1 MALDLHVNL
10 QRPAIFTIL
19 RSIQVYSLN
28 LFRFFSLM
36 VFRKISFLLLMYV
49 LFHFKLILSY
59 FIISVTIVKGIFLN
73 EFVIV
78 IFLKIKMNIYLE

>member
-1 MALDLHVNL
+1 
-10 QRPAIFTIL
+10 
-19 RSIQVYSLN
+19 
-28 LFRFFSLM
+28 M